1 MTRSGTGSVL
11 FRFGGG
17 SQKRTRTLKL
27 PEKLLAEAE
36 GVLAW
41 AVKGARQWY
50 ENSLKRVGLGKP
62 SEVEK
67 APKEWRVESDPV
79 GPFIADRCTKEDDL
93 RVQASKA
100 LAGSHDDTVLALAIA
115 WQGVAGHARR
125 KIATDF
131 FQSVMAVN
139 VSLSGNS
146 HRDTRDERTPSDFP
160 EGGSRSVTTGNPFN
174 PSRWSH

>member
-1 MTRSGTGSVL
+1 M
-11 FRFGGG
+11 
-17 SQKRTRTLKL
+17 
-27 PEKLLAEAE
+27 
-36 GVLAW
+36 
-41 AVKGARQWY
+41 KGARQWY
-50 ENSLKRVGLGKP
+50 ENSLKRVGLGKA

-100 LAGSHDDTVLALAIA
+100 LDDTILALAIA

-131 FQSVMAVN
+131 FQSVMAVD
-139 VSLSGNS
+139 VSLSGSS
-146 HRDTRDERTPSDFP
+146 HCDARDERTPSDFP
-160 EGGSRSVTTGNPFN
+160 EGGSRSVTTTGNPFN